1 MLIGS
6 PIRPGRTGGSAAGA
20 TMAKEPDRERFVQ
33 RYLDP
38 ASRLGEVLF
47 GLIMVLCVTLTAGV
61 TVSGGEEGGGVRS
74 LLYSAL
80 GCNIAWGIIDGVMY
94 IMNCI
99 TVRSEESRLIRAIRR
114 APDAGAAL
122 GIVRRELEP
131 RLRSL
136 ASADAR
142 ETLYPSILERLSHAE
157 PTKTRI
163 TRDDVYGAIACF
175 WLVFVSCLPAA
186 IPFLI
191 FSTPGT
197 ALRVSNWLLI
207 AMLFAVGQKWA
218 QYNETNRLLAGLA
231 MVAIGLALVGVA
243 VLLGG

>member
-1 MLIGS
+1 MTDE
-6 PIRPGRTGGSAAGA
+6 PAEAG
-20 TMAKEPDRERFVQ
+20 FVQ

-38 ASRLGEVLF
+38 ASRLGEILF
-47 GLIMVLCVTLTAGV
+47 GLIMVLGVTLTAGV
-61 TVSGGEEGGGVRS
+61 TVAEGKEGVRG

-114 APDAGAAL
+114 APDPGAAL
-122 GIVRRELEP
+122 AIVRRELEP
-131 RLRSL
+131 KLRRL
-136 ASADAR
+136 AAPAAR
-142 ETLYPSILERLSHAE
+142 EALYPSILERLSHAE
-157 PTKTRI
+157 PTKTRV

-197 ALRVSNWLLI
+197 ALRVSNGLLI
-207 AMLFAVGQKWA
+207 AMLFAVGHKWA

-231 MVAIGLALVGVA
+231 MLTIGMLLVGVA

>member
-1 MLIGS
+1 M
-6 PIRPGRTGGSAAGA
+6 TD
-20 TMAKEPDRERFVQ
+20 EPAEARFVL

-38 ASRLGEVLF
+38 ASRLGEILF
-47 GLIMVLCVTLTAGV
+47 GLIMVLGVTLTAGV
-61 TVSGGEEGGGVRS
+61 TIAEGKEGVRG

-94 IMNCI
+94 IMNGI

-122 GIVRRELEP
+122 AIVRRELEP

-218 QYNETNRLLAGLA
+218 QYNETNRLLAGMA